1 MMNQNGARA
10 KLFIMGSFV
19 TACTTR
25 VARLPMAGESLAAS
39 GFRLEPGGKGFNQ
52 AVAARRLG
60 AEVDGL
66 FAVGD
71 DALGALATP
80 AFAHAD
86 LDPAMLRRRPGAT
99 GAGVGFIAEDG
110 ETAIAVFSGANASLS
125 AQDAEDARP
134 ALEAAAVTLAQFEIG
149 DAAIAEAFAIARG
162 ADRITVLNPS
172 PFRPVAPEILATCS
186 IVVANAVETEALALA
201 LGVAVD
207 LDAESVAAAL
217 FARGVNAL
225 VATRGA
231 AGAIARL
238 ADGAILTQP
247 AFEVETVDT
256 IGAGD
261 AFAAGFATTFAE
273 TGDWP
278 KSLRHAAACGALAVR
293 AEGGFGAFPTRAERD
308 ALLAAVW

>member
-1 MMNQNGARA
+1 MMNQNRARA
-10 KLFIMGSFV
+10 KLFVMGSFV

-25 VARLPMAGESLAAS
+25 VARLPQPGESLAAA

-71 DALGALATP
+71 DALGALAEP
-80 AFAHAD
+80 AFAHAQ
-86 LDPAMLRRRPGAT
+86 LAVSMLRRRPMAT

-125 AQDAEDARP
+125 AEDARESRS
-134 ALEAAAVTLAQFEIG
+134 AIEAAAVTLAQFEIG

-162 ADRITVLNPS
+162 AGRITVLNPS
-172 PFRPVAPEILATCS
+172 PFRPIAPEILAACS
-186 IVVANAVETEALALA
+186 IVVANAVESDALARS
-201 LGVAVD
+201 LGVAADPDV
-207 LDAESVAAAL
+207 ESLATAL
-217 FARGVNAL
+217 FAKGVEAL

-238 ADGAILTQP
+238 SDGAILIQP
-247 AFEVETVDT
+247 AFEVEAVDA

-293 AEGGFGAFPTRAERD
+293 AEGGFGAFPTRVERD